1 MWTLRNLNWLEV
13 PKASILYLFS
23 ILKKNGQERVD
34 FRRLSLASTQE
45 DVHYPTTLHPL
56 FPTLYTSKEE

>member
-1 MWTLRNLNWLEV
+1 MGIEKSELV
-13 PKASILYLFS
+13 GSPKTIDLVSIFHF
-23 ILKKNGQERVD
+23 KKNGQERVD